1 MLIAIK
7 AAEISGE
14 IITTP
19 FSYVATTSSIVWQ
32 GCKPVFADILSSD
45 FTINPDKIREKITPQ
60 TSAILATHVFGFPC
74 RIEAIEH
81 IAKEFDLKVI
91 YDAAHAFGVEYK
103 GKSVLNFGD
112 ISVLSFHA
120 TKLFH
125 TIEGGGITT
134 NCDEFARKISYMRNF
149 GHNGQEDF
157 FGIGINGK
165 SSELHAAMGLCI
177 FPAIDKIIEKRKT
190 ISEFYNNRL
199 NNFPIITRPIFGVNV
214 TRHNFSYYP
223 ILFNSEDALLS
234 IKKRLENEGINCRR
248 YFFPSL
254 NTLNYVENNLENSLS
269 ESVSSRILCL
279 PIYPDLAIAD
289 VERICSLILQ
299 ENE

>member
-1 MLIAIK
+1 
-7 AAEISGE
+7 
-14 IITTP
+14 
-19 FSYVATTSSIVWQ
+19 VATTSSIVWQ

-234 IKKRLENEGINCRR
+234 IKKRLENEGISCRR

>member
-1 MLIAIK
+1 M
-7 AAEISGE
+7 
-14 IITTP
+14 
-19 FSYVATTSSIVWQ
+19 ATTSSIVWQ

-74 RIEAIEH
+74 RIEAIEL

-177 FPAIDKIIEKRKT
+177 FPAIDKIIEKRKA

-199 NNFPIITRPIFGVNV
+199 HNFPIITRPIFGVNV

>member
-1 MLIAIK
+1 
-7 AAEISGE
+7 
-14 IITTP
+14 
-19 FSYVATTSSIVWQ
+19 VATTSSIVWQ

-74 RIEAIEH
+74 RIEAIEL

-177 FPAIDKIIEKRKT
+177 FPAIDKIIEKRKA

-199 NNFPIITRPIFGVNV
+199 HNFPIITRPIFGVNV

>member
-1 MLIAIK
+1 M
-7 AAEISGE
+7 
-14 IITTP
+14 
-19 FSYVATTSSIVWQ
+19 ATTSSIVWQ

-234 IKKRLENEGINCRR
+234 IKKRLENEGISCRR

>member
-1 MLIAIK
+1 
-7 AAEISGE
+7 
-14 IITTP
+14 
-19 FSYVATTSSIVWQ
+19 VATTSSIVWQ

-74 RIEAIEH
+74 RIEAIEL

>member
-1 MLIAIK
+1 M
-7 AAEISGE
+7 
-14 IITTP
+14 
-19 FSYVATTSSIVWQ
+19 ATTSSIVWQ

-74 RIEAIEH
+74 RIEAIEL